1 MSVSATAFAPTSMS
15 RATPGWSLA
24 EIRII
29 RYALGATVAMA
40 IALGSPWETSYLTP
54 VLVATFLAYPDKP
67 LTPRLGAALIVIVG
81 VAIWFGWQVGRLIDY
96 PAVFLLAASLVLFW
110 IFYGG
115 QRGRSALVLLWLVIA
130 VLLLPFAR
138 MVYPAAAIF
147 VARGLLVDVVLTAT
161 VVVVAYALLPERQTG
176 GAQPAA
182 DDASALASSP
192 DESFRAALVAT
203 VVVVP
208 LMALFYF
215 VELSGAL
222 TVLAYVGILSALPDI
237 GTDVQKG
244 KERIRGN
251 IVGGAVAILVYNLLL
266 IVPSFSFLLLL
277 TLAAG
282 LALGSRAFA
291 REEPDAFF
299 VTAYSTTLLIVGATA
314 FRGEASSEVY
324 LRIIQITIAVTYV
337 VVGFEFV
344 NRLLPARR

>member
-1 MSVSATAFAPTSMS
+1 MSASAVALAASSMS
-15 RATPGWSLA
+15 RATLGWSLA
-24 EIRII
+24 EIRVV

-67 LTPRLGAALIVIVG
+67 LTPRLGAALIAIVG
-81 VAIWFGWQVGRLIDY
+81 VAIWFGWQVGRLIDH

-115 QRGRSALVLLWLVIA
+115 QRGRSPLVLLWLVIA
-130 VLLLPFAR
+130 VLMLPFAR
-138 MVYPAAAIF
+138 MVYPAAAVF
-147 VARGLLVDVVLTAT
+147 VARGLVVDVVLTAT
-161 VVVVAYALLPERQTG
+161 VVVVAYGLLPERQAG
-176 GAQPAA
+176 VAGPPADDDGPAA
-182 DDASALASSP
+182 VSS
-192 DESFRAALVAT
+192 DESFRNALVAT

-215 VELSGAL
+215 FELSGAL

-244 KERIRGN
+244 KERIWGN
-251 IVGGAVAILVYNLLL
+251 IAGGAVAILIYNLLL
-266 IVPSFSFLLLL
+266 IVPMFSFLLLL
-277 TLAAG
+277 ILLAG
-282 LALGSRAFA
+282 LALGARAFA
-291 REEPDAFF
+291 SDEPDAFF
-299 VTAYSTTLLIVGATA
+299 VTAYSTTLLITGATA

-344 NRLLPARR
+344 NRLFPARR